1 MYKIL
6 IEKKVCFLYS
16 LHLGI
21 IMVGIPFLNSFAALV
36 IARCLQNIC
45 LGAYITADTSL
56 VVFTMG
62 PIKSRPFTFALHS
75 LVGIGFLAGTFLVK
89 PFLPDDEVSATNTN
103 AKTICDATNELEKSA
118 EDLKVVNDELLW
130 GMAKIAWPFV
140 ISGAW
145 CICSSLGFAI
155 LSELLSYLLLT

>member
-1 MYKIL
+1 MI
-6 IEKKVCFLYS
+6 
-16 LHLGI
+16 
-21 IMVGIPFLNSFAALV
+21 GIPFLNSFSTLV

-89 PFLPDDEVSATNTN
+89 PFLPDDEFGTTDVE
-103 AKTICDATNELEKSA
+103 TICDATNG
-118 EDLKVVNDELLW
+118 LKKTTDTVNVASDELLW
-130 GMAKIAWPFV
+130 GVAKIAWPFL